1 MSINLELARTQMVNQ
16 QVRAWDVLDPA
27 VLAVLAQVPREQFVP
42 PRFRNL
48 AFADIALPLG
58 SGSGGGQSMMT
69 PQVEGRLLQA
79 LTLRGTD
86 RVLEVGTGSGFLTA
100 CLARLTGQ
108 VTSLEILPELAD
120 SARRNLRGVS
130 TWNAEVRTG
139 DVFGFRP
146 DAPYDVIVITG
157 SLPKPDDRFQHWLA
171 EGGRLFLV
179 TGEDPLMRARLVT
192 RQGPDQWT
200 TTTLFET
207 SLPALLHATQP
218 SKFIF

>member
-1 MSINLELARTQMVNQ
+1 MSINVEVARAQMVNQ

-27 VLAVLAQVPREQFVP
+27 VLGVLTEIPREQFVP
-42 PRFRNL
+42 ARFRNL
-48 AFADIALPLG
+48 AFADTEIPLG
-58 SGSGGGQSMMT
+58 SGNCGQSMMT

-79 LTLRGTD
+79 LTLRATD

-130 TWNAEVRTG
+130 TWNAEVRTE
-139 DVFGFRP
+139 DVFSFLPGGT
-146 DAPYDVIVITG
+146 YDVIAVTG
-157 SLPKPDDRFQHWLA
+157 SVPEPDDRFQHWLA
-171 EGGRLFLV
+171 DGGRLFQV
-179 TGEDPLMRARLVT
+179 TGEGPLMEARLLT
-192 RQGPDQWT
+192 RQGPAQWS

-207 SLPALLHATQP
+207 SLPALLNASTR

>member
-1 MSINLELARTQMVNQ
+1 MNINVEAARTQMVNQ

-27 VLAVLAQVPREQFVP
+27 VLAVLTQVPREQFVP

-48 AFADIALPLG
+48 AFADTEIPLG
-58 SGSGGGQSMMT
+58 SGNSGQSMMT

-86 RVLEVGTGSGFLTA
+86 RVLEVGTGSGFLAA
-100 CLARLTGQ
+100 CLARLTGH

-120 SARRNLRGVS
+120 AARRNLRGVT
-130 TWNAEVRTG
+130 TWNAEVRTE

-146 DAPYDVIVITG
+146 GESYDVIAITG
-157 SLPKPDDRFQHWLA
+157 SLPEPDDRFRHWLA
-171 EGGRLFLV
+171 SGGRLFQV
-179 TGEDPLMRARLVT
+179 TGEGPLMEASLVT
-192 RQGPDQWT
+192 RQGPDQWS

-207 SLPALLHATQP
+207 SLAALLNASP
-218 SKFIF
+218 RSKFTF

>member
-1 MSINLELARTQMVNQ
+1 MTIDVEAARTQMINQ

-42 PRFRNL
+42 PRFRSL
-48 AFADIALPLG
+48 AFADTAIPLP
-58 SGSGGGQSMMT
+58 GGQAMLT

-79 LTLRGTD
+79 LAVRGTD

-100 CLARLTGQ
+100 CLARLASH

-120 SARRNLRGVS
+120 AARRNLRSLS
-130 TWNAEVRTG
+130 TWNAEVRTE
-139 DVFGFRP
+139 DVFGYRP
-146 DAPYDVIVITG
+146 DEPYDVIAVSG
-157 SLPKPDDRFQHWLA
+157 SLPQSDPRFQHWLA

-179 TGEDPLMRARLVT
+179 TGEDPLMEARLVT
-192 RQGPDQWT
+192 RQGPDQWMA
-200 TTTLFET
+200 TTLFET
-207 SLPALLHATQP
+207 SVSALLNAPLP